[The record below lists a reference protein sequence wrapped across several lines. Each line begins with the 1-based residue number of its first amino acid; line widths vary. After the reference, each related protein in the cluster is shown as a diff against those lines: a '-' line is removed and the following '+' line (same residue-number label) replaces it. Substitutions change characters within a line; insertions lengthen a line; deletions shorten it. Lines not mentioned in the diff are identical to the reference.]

1 MENSKWNEAIDRIMT
16 RIDNTVASQL
26 DYFPHYADPTTGIW
40 TTTPNGDWTGGF
52 WIGLLWLAHKYT
64 LDPKYVRSAEYW
76 LEKLR
81 KRINSQTVFR
91 GFLFYYGGAIA
102 EILFANT
109 KAREIA
115 LLGAEGLCKLYNEKA
130 KLIPLGAE
138 AEEASHVGLAETNV
152 DCVMLIAL
160 LSWASEKTGN
170 QKLREMGVQNAR
182 SHVRLCVRD
191 DGSVCQSASFDTNTG
206 RFVARYTHKGFSD
219 DSTWS
224 RAQAWGML
232 GYSLAAASAPHEEEF
247 LKVAIKVS
255 DWWID
260 HVPED
265 KIAFWDFDDP
275 KVPLVERD
283 TSATAIATSSLLKLS
298 KLVKNSQRQKY
309 IHAAEETLE
318 NLVNHH
324 MTPLHENESR
334 SGGMLLHGCYN
345 KKIKLA
351 TNNELVWGDY
361 FFLEGL
367 LDLNG
372 SFGERII

>member
-1 MENSKWNEAIDRIMT
+1 
-16 RIDNTVASQL
+16 
-26 DYFPHYADPTTGIW
+26 
-40 TTTPNGDWTGGF
+40 
-52 WIGLLWLAHKYT
+52 
-64 LDPKYVRSAEYW
+64 
-76 LEKLR
+76 
-81 KRINSQTVFR
+81 
-91 GFLFYYGGAIA
+91 
-102 EILFANT
+102 
-109 KAREIA
+109 
-115 LLGAEGLCKLYNEKA
+115 
-130 KLIPLGAE
+130 
-138 AEEASHVGLAETNV
+138 
-152 DCVMLIAL
+152 
-160 LSWASEKTGN
+160 
-170 QKLREMGVQNAR
+170 
-182 SHVRLCVRD
+182 
-191 DGSVCQSASFDTNTG
+191 
-206 RFVARYTHKGFSD
+206 
-219 DSTWS
+219 
-224 RAQAWGML
+224 ML

-275 KVPLVERD
+275 NVPLIERD

-367 LDLNG
+367 LDLIG